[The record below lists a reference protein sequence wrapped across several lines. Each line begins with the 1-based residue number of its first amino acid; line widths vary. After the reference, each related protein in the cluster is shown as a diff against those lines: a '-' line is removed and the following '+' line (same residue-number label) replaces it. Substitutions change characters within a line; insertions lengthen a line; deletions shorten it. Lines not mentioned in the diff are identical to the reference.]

1 MDWIIL
7 ALLPTILLAVAA
19 VVLIEH
25 LRVKEGG
32 ERYQHRE
39 HRPED
44 PGKGKGNGNGSSS
57 SGNGH
62 APPGRRGK
70 R

>member
-25 LRVKEGG
+25 LRIKEGG
-32 ERYQHRE
+32 ERYQHKE
-39 HRPED
+39 HRPDQES
-44 PGKGKGNGNGSSS
+44 GHGNGS

-62 APPGRRGK
+62 APPGRR
-70 R
+70 RHR

>member
-7 ALLPTILLAVAA
+7 ALLPTILLGVAA

-25 LRVKEGG
+25 LRIKEGG

-44 PGKGKGNGNGSSS
+44 PGHGKGKGS